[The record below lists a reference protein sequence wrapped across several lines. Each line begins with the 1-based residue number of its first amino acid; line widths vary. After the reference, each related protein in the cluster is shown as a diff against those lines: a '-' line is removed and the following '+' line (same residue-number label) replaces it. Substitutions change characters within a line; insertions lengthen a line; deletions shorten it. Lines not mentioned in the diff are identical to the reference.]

1 MSQSRDAAADSV
13 AQAHYAVDP
22 GVQLII
28 RLLAAADREMD
39 PKEPIKLLE
48 VNENAVGGGI
58 RPLFFGPHPASGMLF
73 SSVIVD
79 VTPEEYEEILNTP
92 GMIPNGWRLGPE
104 ISSLMPTTAK

>member
-1 MSQSRDAAADSV
+1 MSQSRDAAADSL

-28 RLLAAADREMD
+28 RLVAEADREMD

-58 RPLFFGPHPASGMLF
+58 QPLFFGPHPASGMLF

-79 VTPEEYEEILNTP
+79 VTPEEYDEIRKQPSLL
-92 GMIPNGWRLGPE
+92 PNNWRFGPE
-104 ISSLMPTTAK
+104 LHRLAPAATE